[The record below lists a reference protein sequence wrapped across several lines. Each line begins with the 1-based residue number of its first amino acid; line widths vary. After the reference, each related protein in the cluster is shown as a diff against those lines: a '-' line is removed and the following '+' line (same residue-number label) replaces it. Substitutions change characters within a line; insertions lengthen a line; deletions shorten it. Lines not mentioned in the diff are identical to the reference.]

1 MTFTEFVHSNLISLP
16 FLAYACLAWVGAN
29 YIYPNDPV
37 ATGAGSKLALAKRW
51 RWLLIVVLRS
61 LCAGILTYFASGHS
75 ICAAAYITVLA
86 IAFSIVRS
94 QVSPRQLAETELAG
108 NVLYVSGLI
117 RLAFSLHLPLSSW
130 GIGRFE
136 PGHVAAVIL
145 IASIV
150 IYVEIGGTNIVRGLL
165 EKGRIL
171 PKVKSVPKEEN
182 ASAPAN
188 GQPQNPENKK
198 VDEDEYNHGR
208 LIGNVERLLLLALVA
223 IQAYQALAFL
233 MTAKGLFRAKELE
246 SRSFSEYFLVGTLV
260 SSLVAVAAGLIIQLV
275 IKLCW

>member
-1 MTFTEFVHSNLISLP
+1 MPTWLGLLP
-16 FLAYACLAWVGAN
+16 TT
-29 YIYPNDPV
+29 YIPKILLRP
-37 ATGAGSKLALAKRW
+37 GWGQLALVK

-75 ICAAAYITVLA
+75 ICAATYTTVLV

-94 QVSPRQLAETELAG
+94 KVSPRRLAETELVG
-108 NVLYVSGLI
+108 NLLYVSGLI
-117 RLAFSLHLPLSSW
+117 GLIRLLHLPLNSW
-130 GIGRFE
+130 GIGKFQ
-136 PGHVAAVIL
+136 PGHVARVIL
-145 IASIV
+145 ISSIV
-150 IYVEIGGTNIVRGLL
+150 IYIEIGGTNIVRGLL

-171 PKVKSVPKEEN
+171 PEVRTVPMEEN
-182 ASAPAN
+182 AAAPAN
-188 GQPQNPENKK
+188 DQPQYSENKK

-208 LIGNVERLLLLALVA
+208 LIGNAERLLLLALVA

-246 SRSFSEYFLVGTLV
+246 NRSFSEYFLVGTLV
-260 SSLVAVAAGLIIQLV
+260 SSVVAVAAGLTIQLV